1 MIKLT
6 NAQEKVFKAITAECT
21 EIALEKIHHYF
32 TDKKKKKKE
41 LTACRRCAILEPQKR
56 EEKPKLKKENK
67 NEKE

>member
-41 LTACRRCAILEPQKR
+41 LTACRRCAILEP
-56 EEKPKLKKENK
+56 
-67 NEKE
+67 